1 LKLAIT
7 GVGVLS
13 AGGRGVEALRCAPQL
28 GPLPEAV
35 GAGLP
40 MQVGGR
46 FPEAEVPAADPRRAF
61 LAAGLAL
68 DDALA
73 AAGSPPCELIL
84 GTGLG
89 PMELQLARF
98 ADPPAPGQLTDALPS
113 SLTAELARTRGLRAG
128 PTFCV
133 TCVSASY
140 GLEAARAALAGGRV
154 EAVALLG
161 VETLNRQIQGGF
173 CALDALAK
181 DYAPGGPPPRDGIV
195 LGEAAC
201 CVILEP
207 LARARARGAQVL
219 GVLHAARVW
228 VDATHLIAPDPGGAG
243 LGRAL
248 DAALADAGLEL
259 GEVDALTLT
268 ADGSPLYAETYRAAL
283 EPRFPAWR
291 ARVESWETGGGHA
304 LAASGSLGLAWAVG
318 RPQPG
323 WTVNLTVGFGGQNA
337 VSVVGP
343 PPAEDP
349 PLALGE
355 DPGWSACAW
364 ATAGAPDLEDRFA
377 PRWNP
382 RRPLPAELRP
392 AVEAGW
398 SALEAAGWA
407 RAPGDPVDGGLLLAV
422 DRPGFAAAERFAQQL
437 GSTTTSRPAPFIAS
451 LPSTPAGTL
460 GLLFGLHAYQATISH
475 PELAPLY
482 ALQHARD
489 LLRAGTLRRVLLV
502 ALSTREP
509 AAQARWDGAPE
520 EARFA
525 VALTLERGVGE
536 LRIGPVNPEREAGS
550 ESAAG
555 PLLADLSPSYRGLP
569 AAGLLAVTRATA
581 PGSSWAGG
589 WIELHE
595 GGPA

>member
-1 LKLAIT
+1 MKLAIT
-7 GVGVLS
+7 GVGVLC
-13 AGGRGVEALRCAPQL
+13 AGGRGAEALRCAPQL
-28 GPLPEAV
+28 GRLPDAV
-35 GAGLP
+35 AAGLP
-40 MQVGGR
+40 MQIGGR
-46 FPEAEVPAADPRRAF
+46 FPEAEVAADDPRRAF
-61 LAAGLAL
+61 VAAGLAL

-73 AAGSPPCELIL
+73 AAGSPACELIL

-98 ADPPAPGQLTDALPS
+98 AEPPAAGQLVDALPS

-128 PTFCV
+128 ATFCV

-181 DYAPGGPPPRDGIV
+181 DYAPGGAPPRDGIV

-207 LARARARGAQVL
+207 LARARARGATLL

-228 VDATHLIAPDPGGAG
+228 VDATHLIAPEPGGEG

-248 DAALADAGLEL
+248 DAALADARLEL
-259 GEVDALTLT
+259 GAIDALTLT

-283 EPRFPAWR
+283 DPRCPDWR
-291 ARVESWETGGGHA
+291 ERVESWETGGGHA
-304 LAASGSLGLAWAVG
+304 LAASGTLGLAWAVS

-337 VSVVGP
+337 VAVVGP
-343 PPAEDP
+343 PPADDP
-349 PLALGE
+349 PPALGE
-355 DPGWSACAW
+355 DPGWSASAW
-364 ATAGAPDLEDRFA
+364 ATAGAPDLEDRFV

-398 SALEAAGWA
+398 RALEAAGWIQ
-407 RAPGDPVDGGLLLAV
+407 APGDPVDGGLLLAV

-437 GSTTTSRPAPFIAS
+437 GSTTLRPAPFVAS

-460 GLLFGLHAYQATISH
+460 GLLFGLQAYQATISH

-509 AAQARWDGAPE
+509 IAQARWDGAPQ

-525 VALTLERGVGE
+525 VALTLEQGVGE
-536 LRIGPVNPEREAGS
+536 LRVGAVTLEAGAS
-550 ESAAG
+550 RESAAG
-555 PLLADLSPSYRGLP
+555 PLLADLSASYRGLP
-569 AAGLLAVTRATA
+569 AASLLALTRASA

-595 GGPA
+595 GGSA

>member
-1 LKLAIT
+1 MKLAIT
-7 GVGVLS
+7 GVGLLS
-13 AGGRGVEALRCAPQL
+13 AGGRGAEALRCAPRL

-35 GAGLP
+35 AAGLP
-40 MQVGGR
+40 MQIGGR
-46 FPEAEVPAADPRRAF
+46 FPEAEVSADDPRRAF
-61 LAAGLAL
+61 VAAGLAL
-68 DDALA
+68 DDALT
-73 AAGSPPCELIL
+73 AAGSPACELIL

-98 ADPPAPGQLTDALPS
+98 AEAPAAGQLADALPS
-113 SLTAELARTRGLRAG
+113 SLTAELARFRDLRPGA
-128 PTFCV
+128 TFCV

-140 GLEAARAALAGGRV
+140 GLEAARAALASGRV

-173 CALDALAK
+173 CALDALATG
-181 DYAPGGPPPRDGIV
+181 YAPGGPPPEDGIV

-207 LARARARGAQVL
+207 VDRAQARGAKVL
-219 GVLHAARVW
+219 GVVHAAAVW
-228 VDATHLIAPDPGGAG
+228 VDATHLIAPEPGGEG

-248 DAALADAGLEL
+248 DAALAEAGLAL
-259 GEVDALTLT
+259 SAADALTLT

-283 EPRFPAWR
+283 ELRCPDWR
-291 ARVESWETGGGHA
+291 ERVESWETGGGHA
-304 LAASGSLGLAWAVG
+304 LAASGPLGLAWAVS
-318 RPQPG
+318 RPG

-337 VSVVGP
+337 VAVVGP
-343 PPAEDP
+343 APAEAPPPA
-349 PLALGE
+349 LGD

-407 RAPGDPVDGGLLLAV
+407 GTPGEPVDGGLLLAV
-422 DRPGFAAAERFAQQL
+422 DRPGFAAAEQFAEQL
-437 GSTTTSRPAPFIAS
+437 GTGKPLRPGPFLAS

-509 AAQARWDGAPE
+509 AAQARWDGVPQD
-520 EARFA
+520 ARLA
-525 VALTLERGVGE
+525 VALTLEQGVGE
-536 LRIGPVNPEREAGS
+536 LKVGAVTPEAGAS
-550 ESAAG
+550 IESAAG
-555 PLLADLSPSYRGLP
+555 PLLADLSPSYRGL
-569 AAGLLAVTRATA
+569 AAASLLALTRASA